1 MNERNRGNRGRRPGR
16 RPLMAGAA
24 LLLAL
29 IVAGA
34 AAFLALSR
42 HAGTRR
48 ERAERAKVA
57 RAGPRVEVVRV
68 RESPPERR
76 LLLIGETRPYFA
88 VTLYARVSGYM
99 DRLFVDIGDPVKAGQ
114 LLAHVESPEQE
125 QAYDSAEADLFN
137 KKRIEKRMRALRR
150 RRLVSQQ
157 QEDQAVA
164 DARISEANLR
174 TQAVLRGYQDIR
186 APFDGIISDRYVD
199 PGWLL
204 QNASGSQ
211 AASQPIFN
219 LTQTSRLRIFVYVD
233 QVDAPYVQVGD
244 PVEITVPGRTP
255 VRLAGR
261 IGMLA
266 AALDPR
272 TRTRLAEMIVDNSD
286 GRIVAGSFVQ
296 VRMSVKMPP
305 FLELPVES
313 LAMRNNEPF
322 VPVITSD
329 GKLRYSKVDLVDNNG
344 IRILVRAGVSPGE
357 AVALNVGDTIA
368 EGSRVQAV
376 ELSAGAPPAQQAA
389 GRQGGPAGSPPASA
403 ARQPAPGQATP
414 PPLQP
419 APPPPARELEG
430 KSQSEVRNLL
440 LPYPPG
446 MGSEPAPTP
455 RASAPAG
462 DDTR

>member
-1 MNERNRGNRGRRPGR
+1 MNERSRGSGRRHPARG
-16 RPLMAGAA
+16 PLTARTAA
-24 LLLAL
+24 LLAL
-29 IVAGA
+29 IVAGVV
-34 AAFLALSR
+34 AFLGLSR
-42 HAGTRR
+42 RAAIRR
-48 ERAERAKVA
+48 ERAERVKVA
-57 RAGPRVEVVRV
+57 WAGPRVETVRV
-68 RESPPERR
+68 RKSPPERK

-99 DRLFVDIGDPVKAGQ
+99 DRLFVDIGDAVKAGQ

-125 QAYDSAEADLFN
+125 QAYDSAEADLYN
-137 KKRIEKRMRALRR
+137 KTRIARRMRALRR
-150 RRLVSQQ
+150 RHLVSQQ
-157 QEDQAVA
+157 QEDQAVT

-174 TQAVLRGYQDIR
+174 TQAVLRGYQDVR

-211 AASQPIFN
+211 AASQPIFSV
-219 LTQTSRLRIFVYVD
+219 TQTSRLRIFVYVD
-233 QVDAPYVQVGD
+233 QLNAPYVHVGD

-255 VRLAGR
+255 VRLSGR

-272 TRTRLAEMIVDNSD
+272 TRTRLGEMIVDNSD
-286 GRIVAGSFVQ
+286 GKIVAGSFVQ

-305 FLELPVES
+305 YLELPVES

-322 VPVITSD
+322 VPVIASD

-357 AVALNVGDTIA
+357 EVALNVGDTIA

-376 ELSAGAPPAQQAA
+376 ELSAGAPSTRQAA
-389 GRQGGPAGSPPASA
+389 GRQGRPSGSPPAAA

-414 PPLQP
+414 APLQP
-419 APPPPARELEG
+419 APR
-430 KSQSEVRNLL
+430 V
-440 LPYPPG
+440 
-446 MGSEPAPTP
+446 
-455 RASAPAG
+455 SAPAG
-462 DDTR
+462 DGTR